1 VRVHH
6 WLYLAP
12 FAVLWLSWLAY
23 WIVAARDVKA
33 ARRRQSFATR
43 LVTVVLTVPAAALLA
58 FPNQPL
64 HWLEERFLPDTM
76 VAYWFGILMVI
87 AGLAFAV
94 WARVY
99 LGRNWSGT
107 VTVKQDHELI
117 RTGPYR
123 FVRHPIYTGLLFAI
137 LGTAVAF
144 GEWRGLLA
152 FGLLTGALLLKLR
165 MEERFMSES
174 FPDEYPRYRAEV
186 PALIPFIG
194 GKRPANRAP
203 G

>member
-1 VRVHH
+1 VP
-6 WLYLAP
+6 YSFAAEP
-12 FAVLWLSWLAY
+12 FAVLWLGWLAY
-23 WIVAARDVKA
+23 WIAAGRDVKA
-33 ARRRQSFATR
+33 TARRESYSTR
-43 LVTVVLTVPAAALLA
+43 LAHVALIVLVAALLA
-58 FPNQPL
+58 IRGLPL
-64 HWLEERFLPDTM
+64 HWLDRRFLADTIPAYWLGLLM
-76 VAYWFGILMVI
+76 VA

-94 WARVY
+94 WARVH

-123 FVRHPIYTGLLFAI
+123 RVRHPIYTGMLFAI

-144 GEWRGLLA
+144 GEWRGLIA
-152 FGLLTGALLLKLR
+152 FGFLTVALLLKLR
-165 MEERFMSES
+165 MEERFMSET
-174 FPDEYPRYRAEV
+174 FPDRYPRYRAEV

-194 GKRPANRAP
+194 CPHSANTAT